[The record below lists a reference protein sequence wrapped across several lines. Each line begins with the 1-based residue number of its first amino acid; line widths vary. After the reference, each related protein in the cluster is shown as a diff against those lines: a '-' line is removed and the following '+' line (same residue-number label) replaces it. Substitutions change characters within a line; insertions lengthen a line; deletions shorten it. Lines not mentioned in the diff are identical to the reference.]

1 MSLFFSLFIRCF
13 WLNLMMAGALSASGR
28 ARPRPTALLLA
39 FIGGL
44 ALAALTVLTLPSGA
58 KALFYFALGR
68 LLLLFCALIYW
79 FCRGPGAGLLLWCA
93 AGYLSGGPFFA
104 APVMSAFSSS
114 SVVNTDFI
122 LHCFAVLAAA
132 LLSALLVLWLYVLKA
147 QLSRRP
153 WLALATLLVLVNL
166 AVWLVWL
173 GADLQLAAI
182 KLQWLEISSGQL
194 RFLARAEYA
203 RSWVGYLAVA
213 VGFMALLWAY
223 CFAHRPRARRWRAI
237 DEKKSVAG
245 RLALAEYNGSRRLC
259 LQAAAALAL
268 VLATALHWDL
278 VASRPPALSEAKR
291 VELAADG
298 FIHLPIE
305 PFKDN
310 DLHRFGWVSPEGKLV
325 RFFVVNRF
333 KDEWAPAVV
342 FDACLLCGDT
352 GYALV
357 DDQVVCVSCGVRL
370 YRPAVGKA
378 GGCNPVPIVGWQMD
392 EREIRVPRKGLEQGL
407 TLFKTVLEIE
417 VRDPVDGQPLKNTTA
432 PFRYS
437 YGTQT
442 YFFHSEANYQRFLD
456 DPKAYVRD

>member
-1 MSLFFSLFIRCF
+1 MSLFFSLFVRCF
-13 WLNLMMAGALSASGR
+13 WLNLLMAAALGASDR
-28 ARPRPTALLLA
+28 RPPRPLLMALALLT
-39 FIGGL
+39 GL
-44 ALAALTVLTLPSGA
+44 ALAALTVLALPAGA
-58 KALFYFALGR
+58 KALFHFALGR
-68 LLLLFCALIYW
+68 LLLLLASLIYW
-79 FCRGPGAGLLLWCA
+79 FCRGPGATFLLWFS
-93 AGYLSGGPFFA
+93 AGYLSGGPFFS
-104 APVMSAFSSS
+104 APVMSAFSNS
-114 SVVNTDFI
+114 SVINTDFI

-132 LLSALLVLWLYVLKA
+132 LLSALLVLWLYVLRA
-147 QLSRRP
+147 QIPRRP
-153 WLALATLLVLVNL
+153 WLALASLLVLVNV
-166 AVWLVWL
+166 AVWAVWL

-213 VGFMALLWAY
+213 VGLLALIWAY
-223 CFAHRPRARRWRAI
+223 LFAHRPRAQRWRAVA
-237 DEKKSVAG
+237 DGKSVAG
-245 RLALAEYNGSRRLC
+245 RLAQAEYNGSRRLC
-259 LQAAAALAL
+259 LQGAAALAL
-268 VLATALHWDL
+268 VLATALYWDL
-278 VASRPPALSEAKR
+278 VAARPPALSEAKR

-310 DLHRFGWVSPEGKLV
+310 DLHRFGWVAPEGKLV

-333 KDEWAPAVV
+333 KEEWSPAVV

-352 GYALV
+352 GYAMV

-392 EREIRVPRKGLEQGL
+392 DKEIRVPRKGLEQGL

-417 VRDPVDGQPLKNTTA
+417 VRDPVDGQKLKNTTA

-442 YFFHSEANYQRFLD
+442 YFFHSEANYQRFVD
-456 DPKAYVRD
+456 NPKAYVKD